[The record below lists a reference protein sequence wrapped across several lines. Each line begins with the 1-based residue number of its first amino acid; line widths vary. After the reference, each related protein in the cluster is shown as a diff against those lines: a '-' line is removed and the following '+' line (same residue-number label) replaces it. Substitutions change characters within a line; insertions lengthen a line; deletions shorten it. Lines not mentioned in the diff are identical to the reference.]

1 MADQEDGGQDSH
13 RMAADPEAAGPE
25 NPQAVDD
32 PGACLSGLL
41 SEISGSGDFKFPVK
55 KESANLS
62 RRLTLLSPFFEE
74 LKEAGPT
81 VSGNA
86 AASLSSLADALKAA
100 KRLLH
105 TCRSAGKIWLVMEA
119 KQVADEFHEVASQLV
134 HALGCLPFD
143 QLEISD
149 EVREQVELVHAQL
162 RRAKDRSYSFPDEEL
177 LLDLQTILSDSE
189 DNVEMLKRVAQK
201 LQLANVNEIEQEF
214 QALQVAVT
222 ENSNGDKAGNCNVEQ
237 MVNILERLKKF
248 VVSSDDH
255 PAADAVGAKSEPVDE
270 KKPESLVIPDD
281 FRCPISLELM
291 RDPVIVATGQT
302 YERSCIQRWIDS
314 GHKTCPKT
322 QQTLPHLVLTPNYVL
337 RSLISHWCEANGIE
351 QPKKSGSSRSRKSGG
366 LAQEVPADRV
376 AIDALVRK
384 LSNGTP
390 EEQRLATGE
399 LRMLSKRNTDNR
411 VCIAEAGAIPLLVKL
426 LSINDKKT
434 QEHAVTAIL
443 NLSIYDNNKGAI
455 VMAGAIPAVVEVLKS
470 GSMESRENAAATL
483 FSLSLVDENKITIG
497 ASGAISALVELLQEG
512 RPRGK
517 KDAATALFNL
527 CIYQGNKARAVRAG
541 ILAPLMELLVDPSS
555 GMVDEALAIL
565 AVLASHHEGK
575 IAIGKA
581 NAIPLLVDLIRS
593 GLPRNKENAAAIL
606 LSLCKK
612 DVEHLFTVQ
621 RLGAF
626 VPLTELLKNGTER
639 AKRKAASLLEHLSKL
654 DQLQSSMQ

>member
-1 MADQEDGGQDSH
+1 MADQEDGGQDPPQIP
-13 RMAADPEAAGPE
+13 ADPEAAGPQI
-25 NPQAVDD
+25 PQAVED
-32 PGACLSGLL
+32 PGTSLCGLL
-41 SEISGSGDFKFPVK
+41 SEISGSGDFRFPVK

-81 VSGNA
+81 V
-86 AASLSSLADALKAA
+86 
-100 KRLLH
+100 
-105 TCRSAGKIWLVMEA
+105 MEA
-119 KQVADEFHEVASQLV
+119 KQVADEFHEVTSQLV

-177 LLDLQTILSDSE
+177 LLDLQTTLSDSE

-201 LQLANVNEIEQEF
+201 LQLTNVNEIEQEF

-222 ENSNGDKAGNCNVEQ
+222 ENSNSDETGDYNVEQ

-248 VVSSDDH
+248 VVSDDH
-255 PAADAVGAKSEPVDE
+255 PKDEACGAKSEPVDE

-337 RSLISHWCEANGIE
+337 RSLISHWCETNGIE
-351 QPKKSGSSRSRKSGG
+351 QPKKSGSSKSKKSGG

-376 AIDALVRK
+376 AIDALVWK

-390 EEQRLATGE
+390 EEQRFATGE

-411 VCIAEAGAIPLLVKL
+411 VCIAEAGAIPILVKL
-426 LSINDKKT
+426 LSTNDKKT

-455 VMAGAIPAVVEVLKS
+455 VMAGAIPDVVEVLKS

-626 VPLTELLKNGTER
+626 VPLTELVKNGTER

-654 DQLQSSMQ
+654 DELQSSKQ